1 MEKDE
6 KTKMLMQ
13 GKSVQKRLKTLIIHS
28 WLFGALLLSSV
39 YASHNL
45 IDHVWTNNLPF
56 GPDQTISLVL
66 IMFAGVVMSFGVMR
80 ILKLYWFF
88 KFLFQVLM
96 DDCHKM
102 ATILH
107 SLRGGAKIVEVDNA
121 KDIPD
126 YIKNLTGNGPDKDTL
141 H

>member
-13 GKSVQKRLKTLIIHS
+13 GKLFGKHLKMLILHS

-39 YASHNL
+39 YASDKL

-56 GPDQTISLVL
+56 GSDQTISLVL
-66 IMFAGVVMSFGVMR
+66 IIFCGVVMSFGVMR

-88 KFLFQVLM
+88 KFLLEM
-96 DDCHKM
+96 LIDDCHKM

-107 SLRGGAKIVEVDNA
+107 GLAGAKIVQVDNVE
-121 KDIPD
+121 DIPD
-126 YIKNLTGNGPDKDTL
+126 YIKNLTGNGPDKNSL

>member
-1 MEKDE
+1 MEKDQ
-6 KTKMLMQ
+6 KTKMQ
-13 GKSVQKRLKTLIIHS
+13 EKSFGKRLKILIIHS
-28 WLFGALLLSSV
+28 WLFGAILLSSV
-39 YASHNL
+39 YAADDL
-45 IDHVWTNNLPF
+45 INHIWINDLPF
-56 GPDQTISLVL
+56 GPHQTVSLIL
-66 IMFAGVVMSFGVMR
+66 IILSGVIMICGVMR
-80 ILKLYWFF
+80 ILKLYYFF
-88 KFLFQVLM
+88 KVLFQVLM